1 MTGSGPTTTPAA
13 TAPTLRFIDV
23 RKEYALGDDTL
34 RALDRL
40 PLEVRRGEFVAV
52 VGRSGLGKSTVLHLA
67 AGIDVPTRGEHG
79 QELPFTSQRV
89 HPRPRSSPRGGSPAA
104 AAT

>member
-1 MTGSGPTTTPAA
+1 MSESPIALEADGVSFSYPDGFVALT
-13 TAPTLRFIDV
+13 DV
-23 RKEYALGDDTL
+23 AFR
-34 RALDRL
+34 
-40 PLEVRRGEFVAV
+40 VRRGEFVAV